1 MLTYALCTI
10 PDWQSAL
17 SEIRRVLKPGGQL
30 LFSEHG
36 LSPDATIGKWQN
48 AINPFWKKFA
58 GGCNIN
64 IPIAKL
70 IESNYFSI
78 QSLNEGYLKGPK
90 IATYQ
95 YWAVAG

>member
-1 MLTYALCTI
+1 M
-10 PDWQSAL
+10 
-17 SEIRRVLKPGGQL
+17 LKPGGQL